1 MPVTVPHKVAFF
13 SSLEKPGPL
22 ATIDSTNTVK
32 DCMMSQLS
40 SRHGWDAS
48 FENALFNEV
57 IAVAAP
63 HLPPSPPG
71 TTREPETAAEIAEV
85 VEFTSRLAA
94 HDTFIV
100 QAVSKAIAHLSFDTD
115 FELKLSRQVG
125 DDGHHAELARH
136 RLATLTG
143 SDQLPVIEAYI
154 DELWQALGDL
164 PYRDIYGFLAFQLHF
179 ELHIQGRLKAEGRT
193 ARIKYGRKPD
203 EVLDYAAG
211 NEADDELVHRINIVD
226 WVKAQLAA
234 LPTQEV
240 RRAWIARVIAA
251 DDELQR
257 RLNPY
262 LRHRIANAGRAWQSD
277 LTNVTGIYDGY
288 RRRVLSHLLETADDS
303 LPELTS
309 LAA

>member
-1 MPVTVPHKVAFF
+1 MTQQA
-13 SSLEKPGPL
+13 SSH
-22 ATIDSTNTVK
+22 DWN
-32 DCMMSQLS
+32 
-40 SRHGWDAS
+40 AS

-57 IAVAAP
+57 IKVQAP
-63 HLPPSPPG
+63 HLPLTGPTSA
-71 TTREPETAAEIAEV
+71 REPHTPEEIAEV
-85 VEFTSRLAA
+85 VEFTARLAA

-100 QAVSKAIAHLSFDTD
+100 QAVSKAIANLDIDTN
-115 FELKLSRQVG
+115 FHLKLARQVG

-136 RLATLTG
+136 RLKTLTG
-143 SDQLPVIEAYI
+143 ADQLPVIEAYI
-154 DELWQALGDL
+154 AELWQALGDI
-164 PYRDIYGFLAFQLHF
+164 PYRDVFGFLAFQFHY

-193 ARIKYGRKPD
+193 AQIKYGRKKD

-226 WVKAQLAA
+226 WVRKLLAE
-234 LPTQEV
+234 LPTQEQ
-240 RRAWIARVIAA
+240 RSAWVARLIAA
-251 DDELQR
+251 DDDMQR

-277 LTNVTGIYDGY
+277 LTNVIGIYDGY
-288 RRRVLSHLLETADDS
+288 RKQVLSHLLETPAEA

>member
-1 MPVTVPHKVAFF
+1 
-13 SSLEKPGPL
+13 
-22 ATIDSTNTVK
+22 
-32 DCMMSQLS
+32 MSQLQ
-40 SRHGWDAS
+40 SRYGWDAS

-57 IAVAAP
+57 IAVEAP
-63 HLPPSPPG
+63 HLPTSPPKQ
-71 TTREPETAAEIAEV
+71 TREPVTPEEIAEV

-100 QAVSKAIAHLSFDTD
+100 QAVSKAIANLDIDTN
-115 FELKLSRQVG
+115 FHLKLARQVG

-136 RLATLTG
+136 RLITLTG
-143 SDQLPVIEAYI
+143 SDQLPVIEGYI
-154 DELWQALGDL
+154 AELWNALGDI
-164 PYRDIYGFLAFQLHF
+164 PYRDVFGFLAFQLHY

-193 ARIKYGRKPD
+193 AKIKYGRKKD

-211 NEADDELVHRINIVD
+211 NEADDELLHRINIVD
-226 WVKAQLAA
+226 WVKQLLAA
-234 LPTQEV
+234 LPSDQA
-240 RRAWIARVIAA
+240 RREWSAQVIAA
-251 DDELQR
+251 DDDMQR

-277 LTNVTGIYDGY
+277 LSNVTGIYDGY
-288 RRRVLSHLLETADDS
+288 RRRVLAHLLETPEDA

>member
-1 MPVTVPHKVAFF
+1 
-13 SSLEKPGPL
+13 
-22 ATIDSTNTVK
+22 
-32 DCMMSQLS
+32 MSQLS
-40 SRHGWDAS
+40 SRYGWDAP
-48 FENALFNEV
+48 FENNLFNEV

-63 HLPPSPPG
+63 HLPTSPPG
-71 TTREPETAAEIAEV
+71 NTREPQTDAEFAEV

-100 QAVSKAIAHLSFDTD
+100 QAVSKAIAHLDFDTD
-115 FELKLSRQVG
+115 FHLKLARQVG

-136 RLATLTG
+136 RLKTLTG
-143 SDQLPVIEAYI
+143 ADQLDVIEGYI
-154 DELWQALGDL
+154 AELWAALGDL
-164 PYRDIYGFLAFQLHF
+164 PYRDVYGFLAFQLHF

-226 WVKAQLAA
+226 WVKRQLAA
-234 LPTQEV
+234 LPTAQA
-240 RRAWIARVIAA
+240 RADWVARVVAA
-251 DDELQR
+251 DDEFQR

-288 RRRVLSHLLETADDS
+288 RRRVLAHLFETADDG

>member
-1 MPVTVPHKVAFF
+1 MTQQA
-13 SSLEKPGPL
+13 SSH
-22 ATIDSTNTVK
+22 DWN
-32 DCMMSQLS
+32 
-40 SRHGWDAS
+40 AS

-57 IAVAAP
+57 IKVQAP
-63 HLPPSPPG
+63 HLPLTGPTSA
-71 TTREPETAAEIAEV
+71 REPHTPEEIAEV
-85 VEFTSRLAA
+85 VEFTARLAA

-100 QAVSKAIAHLSFDTD
+100 QAVSKAIANLDIDTN
-115 FELKLSRQVG
+115 FHLKLARQVG

-136 RLATLTG
+136 RLKTLTG
-143 SDQLPVIEAYI
+143 ADQLPVIEAYI
-154 DELWQALGDL
+154 AELWQALGDI
-164 PYRDIYGFLAFQLHF
+164 PYRDVFGFLAFQFHY

-193 ARIKYGRKPD
+193 AQIKYGRKKD

-226 WVKAQLAA
+226 WVRKLLAE
-234 LPTQEV
+234 LPTQEQ
-240 RRAWIARVIAA
+240 RDAWVARLIAA
-251 DDELQR
+251 DDDMQR

-277 LTNVTGIYDGY
+277 LTNVVGIYDGY
-288 RRRVLSHLLETADDS
+288 RKQVLSHLLETPAEA

>member
-1 MPVTVPHKVAFF
+1 
-13 SSLEKPGPL
+13 
-22 ATIDSTNTVK
+22 
-32 DCMMSQLS
+32 MSQLS
-40 SRHGWDAS
+40 SRYGWDAP
-48 FENALFNEV
+48 FENTLFNDV

-63 HLPPSPPG
+63 HLPPGPPRQ
-71 TTREPETAAEIAEV
+71 TREPETAQEIAEV

-100 QAVSKAIAHLSFDTD
+100 QAVSKAFAHIDFDLD
-115 FELKLSRQVG
+115 FQLKLARQVG

-136 RLATLTG
+136 RLRTLTG

-154 DELWQALGDL
+154 EELWHALGDL
-164 PYRDIYGFLAFQLHF
+164 PYRDEVGFLAFQLHF

-193 ARIKYGRKPD
+193 AKIKYGRKPD

-211 NEADDELVHRINIVD
+211 NEADDELLHRINIVD
-226 WVKAQLAA
+226 WVKGRLAA
-234 LPTQEV
+234 LPTPEA
-240 RRAWIARVIAA
+240 RRAWVARVVAA
-251 DDELQR
+251 DDEFQR

-288 RRRVLSHLLETADDS
+288 RRRVLAHLLDTADDG

>member
-1 MPVTVPHKVAFF
+1 
-13 SSLEKPGPL
+13 
-22 ATIDSTNTVK
+22 
-32 DCMMSQLS
+32 MSHLS
-40 SRHGWDAS
+40 SRDGWDAP
-48 FENALFNEV
+48 FENELFNQV
-57 IAVAAP
+57 IAIQAP
-63 HLPPSPPG
+63 HLPPAPSKQ
-71 TTREPETAAEIAEV
+71 TREPETADEIAEV
-85 VEFTSRLAA
+85 VEFTARLAA

-100 QAVSKAIAHLSFDTD
+100 QAVSKAIAHLDFDTA
-115 FELKLSRQVG
+115 FQLKLARQVG

-136 RLATLTG
+136 RLTTLTG
-143 SDQLPVIEAYI
+143 SDQLPVIEGYI
-154 DELWQALGDL
+154 AELWGALGDL
-164 PYRDIYGFLAFQLHF
+164 PYRDVFGFLAFQLHF

-211 NEADDELVHRINIVD
+211 NEADDELLHRINIVD
-226 WVKAQLAA
+226 WVRDQLAA
-234 LPTQEV
+234 QASATA
-240 RRAWIARVIAA
+240 RRDWIARVVAA
-251 DDELQR
+251 DDDFQR

-288 RRRVLSHLLETADDS
+288 RRRVLAQLFDTAGEG